1 MDENYQEYDSL
12 TKEELNKI
20 LNDIDFEL
28 ENLKI
33 IIEDEKAKFEKYKV
47 SLKKIKL
54 QIENDRRQHNYIP
67 LVFELLKIM
76 SEKNGLE
83 DIYKEAKKEE
93 ENKGNKLNK
102 K

>member
-54 QIENDRRQHNYIP
+54 
-67 LVFELLKIM
+67 
-76 SEKNGLE
+76 
-83 DIYKEAKKEE
+83 
-93 ENKGNKLNK
+93 
-102 K
+102 